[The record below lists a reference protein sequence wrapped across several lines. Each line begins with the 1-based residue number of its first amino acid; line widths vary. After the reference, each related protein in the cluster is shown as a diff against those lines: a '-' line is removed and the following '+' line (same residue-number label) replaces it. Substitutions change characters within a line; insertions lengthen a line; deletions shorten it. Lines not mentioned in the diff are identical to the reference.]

1 MNSHLAAPAS
11 EEATPRAPSPK
22 RHADGTLK
30 GPPDA
35 IADQAR
41 AGPKPRLREPMR
53 AKIPENQR
61 THRPNALPEHR
72 QNRSPAPTHHH
83 ERTHKTRAVGA
94 LATQRSAA
102 LRCAALARSLA
113 ARHRTRTAPRT
124 RAPARLRVAARR
136 PEIRTRDRSHE
147 NNSPPP
153 LDHMWCTPAQQ
164 HII

>member
-102 LRCAALARSLA
+102 LRCAALRSLA
-113 ARHRTRTAPRT
+113 RLLHGTARAPRH
-124 RAPARLRVAARR
+124 APARLRGYASLREDPRSEPGTARTKTTAR
-136 PEIRTRDRSHE
+136 PH
-147 NNSPPP
+147 
-153 LDHMWCTPAQQ
+153 
-164 HII
+164 